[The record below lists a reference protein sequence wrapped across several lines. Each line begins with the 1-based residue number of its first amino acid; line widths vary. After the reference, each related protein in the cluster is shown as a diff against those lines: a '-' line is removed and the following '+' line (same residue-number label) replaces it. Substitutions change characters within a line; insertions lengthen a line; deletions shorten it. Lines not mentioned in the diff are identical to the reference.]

1 MPDPYRLV
9 HHPNYTDRMEALSRR
24 AAQDVEGRDADV
36 VDASFKAL
44 DVLAQGRE
52 RDFSGE
58 RLSFSPNHYDL
69 RDCAEIKIAV
79 FDEYTRAGKP
89 RGPSHRMIY
98 REYHG
103 TADDAR
109 PIREVMAFEH
119 RAGGLPYAVVAAA
132 IGRQKG
138 RPVDALRDL
147 PAPKPVLGPNKDPHR
162 EITPPRLPLP
172 PDIAAALGTA
182 SRRPPG
188 RPTPVRPA
196 PARRAARATSVVQ
209 RDHH

>member
-1 MPDPYRLV
+1 MSDPYRLV
-9 HHPNYTDRMEALSRR
+9 YHDSFRRRMKVVSERANWDPRSPDAAVVIAALDALS
-24 AAQDVEGRDADV
+24 
-36 VDASFKAL
+36 
-44 DVLAQGRE
+44 VLRQGRE

-79 FDEYTRAGKP
+79 LNEYTRAGKP

-103 TADDAR
+103 TADDPR

-138 RPVDALRDL
+138 RAVDALRDL
-147 PAPKPVLGPNKDPHR
+147 PAPKPAVGPSKNPER

-172 PDIAAALGTA
+172 PDLAAALGTS
-182 SRRPPG
+182 SRKPPG
-188 RPTPVRPA
+188 RPTAVRPT
-196 PARRAARATSVVQ
+196 PVRRAARSPSVVQ
-209 RDHH
+209 RDHR

>member
-1 MPDPYRLV
+1 MSDRYRLV
-9 HHPNYTDRMEALSRR
+9 FHNSFRMRMKAASQR
-24 AAQDVEGRDADV
+24 ATSDPRGRDAAV
-36 VDASFKAL
+36 VIGAL
-44 DVLAQGRE
+44 DALSVLRQGRE

-79 FDEYTRAGKP
+79 FKEYTRAGKP

-103 TADDAR
+103 TADDPR

-132 IGRQKG
+132 VGRQQG
-138 RPVDALRDL
+138 RAVDALRDL
-147 PAPKPVLGPNKDPHR
+147 PAPKPALGPNKNPDR
-162 EITPPRLPLP
+162 AITPPRLPLP
-172 PDIAAALGTA
+172 PDLAAALAA
-182 SRRPPG
+182 STRKPPG
-188 RPTPVRPA
+188 RPAAVRPA
-196 PARRAARATSVVQ
+196 AVRRTTRPASVVQ
-209 RDHH
+209 RDHR